1 MIKNAKSINLKIHN
15 NMENIN
21 DKIYWQDAINLINK
35 GKPIITEIDF
45 RNEKLNWEIVK
56 KFNKIKISVPEELID
71 YDDENIDYSDI
82 PPIEQLLAEG
92 TYKEVFTVSFE
103 QDIANWIKES
113 KINYNLL
120 INDFFK
126 TIYNSVKSVKNK
138 ELIIQ

>member
-1 MIKNAKSINLKIHN
+1 
-15 NMENIN
+15 MENIN